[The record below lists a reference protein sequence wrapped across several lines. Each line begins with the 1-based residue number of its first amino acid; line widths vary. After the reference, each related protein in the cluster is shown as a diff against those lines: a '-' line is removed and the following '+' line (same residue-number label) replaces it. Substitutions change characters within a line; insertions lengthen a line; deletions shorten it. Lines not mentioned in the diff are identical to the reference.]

1 MSPETR
7 TLNLR
12 VESEGVEGAALVYCS
27 GSLTAETCA
36 RLKTQV
42 QDMLPRCKQV
52 VLELSE
58 LTYMDSS
65 GLGTVVGLY
74 VTAKRGSCNLVLM
87 NYNRAVKELLGLT
100 NLLSVFEDCG
110 RHGTRFL

>member
-1 MSPETR
+1 MSSEPR

-12 VESEGVEGAALVYCS
+12 VESEGVEGAARVHC
-27 GSLTAETCA
+27 GGRLTAETAA
-36 RLKTQV
+36 RLKSQV
-42 QDMLPRCKQV
+42 QDMIPRCKQV
-52 VLELSE
+52 VLDLSE

-74 VTAKRGSCNLVLM
+74 VSAKRGSCNLVLV
-87 NYNRAVKELLGLT
+87 NYNRAIRDLLGVT
-100 NLLSVFEDCG
+100 NLLSVFEACG